1 MDLDEDSILSTVAA
15 GGAMDYS
22 LWPALVPRIVARIE
36 KIARDE
42 FAMPL
47 VPPPLPYPTTDVNLE
62 ALPNWKPLRPDSPD
76 PPLSPHSSQDT
87 NKENS
92 PAGEQPKIVELPMA
106 HGPGPVVEPIA
117 GAMSIA
123 RFADWPQP
131 IAIRLAI
138 ITNTIETLFTKY
150 PPHTI
155 QRFAEL
161 LLEPTRHYKTL
172 PAYLHAVDRVV
183 HVTSGANIYPLPPAA
198 LENFSGT
205 LMSNGVSEGGS
216 SSTPTPLPSQW
227 ATPGSD
233 EALGG
238 ALLTPIPWLSQSTAA
253 TAEAGSAA
261 GSSPPAGSSATAT
274 PDTTADLATPTSS
287 TSPSASTSDDM
298 DGQVRTESTETI
310 EGPNGMGS
318 VETVSV
324 SVNGVPSMGAR
335 GVGVTQGELLRQEQ
349 KAGVVPVSQLVPG
362 HHARHQGTMIMQQH
376 LSAAAGMSSSSNLA
390 AGAARDEHSGAD
402 VEDGAAEPSAGEDH
416 DMDGETL
423 PSAISMNDDSK
434 PHARGPEEIGL
445 EDTGPQPDPGVVA
458 SGETVSLG
466 MSSSTGA
473 GGGLGSGRLDNNMQ
487 GINVE
492 AAVGRKAADNHS
504 ATAAKKAGDAAGSP
518 AQDDADDKRTS
529 AAEANEPSMG
539 VEASGMATSTGDN
552 NDRMDVDAGADDGG
566 GGGGPNTPAGSSTG
580 TMGRSREATPKREV
594 ESSSGGA
601 SSAGVEAS
609 ADADAGDDGVA
620 VEDGGGMRKKLKI
633 DNGDDDGG
641 GGDGEDVGMTGEE
654 GGGEK
659 TTTE

>member
-1 MDLDEDSILSTVAA
+1 
-15 GGAMDYS
+15 
-22 LWPALVPRIVARIE
+22 
-36 KIARDE
+36 
-42 FAMPL
+42 
-47 VPPPLPYPTTDVNLE
+47 
-62 ALPNWKPLRPDSPD
+62 
-76 PPLSPHSSQDT
+76 
-87 NKENS
+87 
-92 PAGEQPKIVELPMA
+92 MA

-117 GAMSIA
+117 GAMSVA

-183 HVTSGANIYPLPPAA
+183 HVTSGANIYPLPAAA

-216 SSTPTPLPSQW
+216 STAPVPVPSQW

-253 TAEAGSAA
+253 TAEARSA

-362 HHARHQGTMIMQQH
+362 HHARHQGTMIMQQR
-376 LSAAAGMSSSSNLA
+376 LSAAAGMSSSSSLA
-390 AGAARDEHSGAD
+390 AGPARDEQSGAD
-402 VEDGAAEPSAGEDH
+402 AEDGAAEPGAGEDH
-416 DMDGETL
+416 DME
-423 PSAISMNDDSK
+423 DDSK

-458 SGETVSLG
+458 IGETVSLG
-466 MSSSTGA
+466 MPSTTGA
-473 GGGLGSGRLDNNMQ
+473 AGGLGIGRLDNNMQ

-492 AAVGRKAADNHS
+492 AAVGRKAADSHS
-504 ATAAKKAGDAAGSP
+504 AAAAKKSGDAAGSP
-518 AQDDADDKRTS
+518 AQDNTDDKS
-529 AAEANEPSMG
+529 ATGAEAKEPSTG
-539 VEASGMATSTGDN
+539 AEASETATPPGDS
-552 NDRMDVDAGADDGG
+552 DDKMDVDASADEG
-566 GGGGPNTPAGSSTG
+566 GGGGPKSPTGSSMG
-580 TMGRSREATPKREV
+580 TMGRSREGTPKREV
-594 ESSSGGA
+594 EGSSGGA
-601 SSAGVEAS
+601 SSAAGAAAAS
-609 ADADAGDDGVA
+609 TDADAGDDGVA

-633 DNGDDDGG
+633 DNGDGD
-641 GGDGEDVGMTGEE
+641 GGDGEDVGMSGEGE
-654 GGGEK
+654 DGGDKQK
-659 TTTE
+659 TAATTD